1 MSLFI
6 QGPFY
11 LSSHPSVKGYF
22 AFLHL
27 YSFVELKSTLETYV
41 KNISL
46 KKKIIPPSKSQVNL
60 NMANLYFLYLLGDGL
75 EAIKSDQSRAVH
87 HNQYSMRQGGICD
100 IPENLRGKVDIT

>member
-1 MSLFI
+1 MYMTEKMSLFI

-27 YSFVELKSTLETYV
+27 YSFVELKSTLEPYV

-46 KKKIIPPSKSQVNL
+46 KKKSYLHPNL
-60 NMANLYFLYLLGDGL
+60 KLIWIWQICIFSTCLVMAWKL
-75 EAIKSDQSRAVH
+75 
-87 HNQYSMRQGGICD
+87 
-100 IPENLRGKVDIT
+100 